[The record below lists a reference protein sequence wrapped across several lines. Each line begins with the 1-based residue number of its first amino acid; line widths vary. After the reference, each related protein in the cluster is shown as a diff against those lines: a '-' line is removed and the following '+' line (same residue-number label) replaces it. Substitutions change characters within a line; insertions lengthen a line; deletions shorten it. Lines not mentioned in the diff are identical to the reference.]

1 MKASRLIMGFILMP
15 GLIGLASGLLPPAS
29 VLAAKAR
36 PPAWSG
42 KFYPDDPAVL
52 EKTIRAFCA
61 KASKTPFKP
70 PKGAQSLKALILP
83 HAGYMYSGLTAA
95 HASLALKNHHFKK
108 IVLIGPDHRVGFSGA
123 SVTGFSSW
131 NTPLGTVPV
140 HPDARR
146 LLAEKPG
153 RFKSVTA
160 SDLEEHSLEVLVP
173 FFQIL
178 SPGFQLVPVTFGRDD
193 PASFA
198 RDLQTVI
205 PLAREKDTLLVVS
218 SDLSHFLPLEKAVK
232 KDRETLDLI
241 VRLHGDSLATKD
253 NAACGILPILSLIH
267 LARQCGWQPVLIDR
281 STSFDGGGDKDRV
294 VGYAAI
300 AFYGGDTMTEKSGS
314 KDGSFTESQGRVL
327 VDLAR
332 KTIADRLGVNAGEV
346 TIPKD
351 PVFSSRRGTFV
362 TLKIDHELRGCIGNL
377 GPDEKVVDGIRR
389 NAINAAFNDFRF
401 SPLTR
406 DELDKIDIEVSIL
419 TEPRPLAH
427 EGGADLLSKL
437 RPHVDGVI
445 IRQGGAGATFLP
457 QVWEQLPDPRE
468 FMEHLCR
475 KAGLSKDAWKS
486 RNLGVSTYQVQYFEE
501 R

>member
-1 MKASRLIMGFILMP
+1 MKAFRLIMGFILIP
-15 GLIGLASGLLPPAS
+15 GLIGLATGLLHPPS
-29 VLAAKAR
+29 VLADKSR

-42 KFYPDDPAVL
+42 KFYPGDPVVL
-52 EKTIRAFCA
+52 EKTIREFCA
-61 KASKTPFKP
+61 HASKTPFKP
-70 PKGAQSLKALILP
+70 PAGDRNLKALILP
-83 HAGYMYSGLTAA
+83 HAGYMYSGLTTAHGALAA
-95 HASLALKNHHFKK
+95 KNQRFKK
-108 IVLIGPDHRVGFSGA
+108 IVLIGPDHRVGFNGA
-123 SVTGFSSW
+123 SVTGFNSW

-153 RFKSVTA
+153 RFKSVPA
-160 SDLEEHSLEVLVP
+160 SDREEHSLEVIVP

-178 SPGFQLVPVTFGRDD
+178 SPGFKLVPITFGRDD
-193 PASFA
+193 PASFT
-198 RDLQTVI
+198 RDLQAVI

-218 SDLSHFLPLEKAVK
+218 TDLSHFLPLEKAFK

-253 NAACGILPILSLIH
+253 NAACGIRPVLSLIH
-267 LARQCGWQPVLIDR
+267 LARQSGWKPFLIHR
-281 STSFDGGGDKDRV
+281 STSFDGGGDKNRV

-300 AFYGGDTMTEKSGS
+300 AFYGGYTMTDRSDS
-314 KDGSFTESQGRVL
+314 KDGSFNEIQGKVL

-332 KTIADRLGVNAGEV
+332 KTIADRLGIKAKEV
-346 TIPKD
+346 VIPDD
-351 PVFSSRRGTFV
+351 PEFTSRRGTFV
-362 TLKIDHELRGCIGNL
+362 TLKIDQELRGCIGNL

-419 TEPRPLAH
+419 TEPEPLAH
-427 EGGADLLSKL
+427 KGGDDLLAKL
-437 RPHVDGVI
+437 RPRVDGVI
-445 IRQGGAGATFLP
+445 IRKGGAGATFLP

-468 FMEHLCR
+468 FMEHLCM
-475 KAGLSKDAWKS
+475 KAGLPKDAWMS
-486 RNLGVSTYQVQYFEE
+486 RDLGVSTYQVQYFEE